1 MEGILRYVNNIRN
14 WFITSEKQQIVYM
27 CRPQQGTKV
36 YNKND
41 NTYEQTTKIKQF
53 IVSDQTGIQRVVTG
67 KEVATKYKFMS
78 GEEVTQKK
86 LTSILQE
93 DGTIG
98 WQQMVIN
105 SDLIGRKLWAI
116 HIPSEIINQPII
128 MAGQPDRIQYIN
140 RSGVQHGNGDFLVTT
155 DIEGFPDFDNL
166 RVINGEDFQKIY
178 KMPGQP
184 EEKAVT
190 IDKPA
195 EIVNKNQETENKKIE
210 ISKAQGERTQSESS
224 IAQKENK
231 NTQNSKSAQSENKK
245 QQATAMS
252 SVQVQ
257 RANTDEEFDAFDDYE
272 YSDDGYVTDIEYS
285 DYSEN
290 KVDETQQNIRQGI
303 NIPTAAVIGLKPQV
317 NQNQIPDDNIN
328 KLDISIIEL
337 EAKYEK
343 GMNVIRPKT
352 LEIIMSVDFDRRE
365 VINNLQKFFESSG
378 CDVDYV
384 GSRIQIQLENKTIL
398 GQLGVDQRFKN
409 KIKFSLQDSVKLTA
423 GRLRGVNTATLVET
437 YRQSLIKKE
446 SGQLQNLLT
455 QYELQTSA
463 T

>member
-1 MEGILRYVNNIRN
+1 
-14 WFITSEKQQIVYM
+14 M

-98 WQQMVIN
+98 WQQMMIN

-195 EIVNKNQETENKKIE
+195 EIENKKQE
-210 ISKAQGERTQSESS
+210 ISKSTQRNAGESSKSENSAQNQDKNTQSESN
-224 IAQKENK
+224 EP
-231 NTQNSKSAQSENKK
+231 
-245 QQATAMS
+245 QATVA
-252 SVQVQ
+252 
-257 RANTDEEFDAFDDYE
+257 RANQYQRTSTDEEFDAFDDYE
-272 YSDDGYVTDIEYS
+272 YSDDEYITDIEYNDS
-285 DYSEN
+285 PEN
-290 KVDETQQNIRQGI
+290 KVDEHQQNIRDSI

-317 NQNQIPDDNIN
+317 NQNQVLEDTVN

-352 LEIIMSVDFDRRE
+352 LEMIMSVDFDRRE
-365 VINNLQKFFESSG
+365 IINNLQKFFESNG
-378 CDVDYV
+378 CNVDYV
-384 GSRIQIQLENKTIL
+384 GSRIQIQLKNKTIL
-398 GQLGVDQRFKN
+398 GQLGIDQRFKN

>member
-98 WQQMVIN
+98 WQQMMIN

-195 EIVNKNQETENKKIE
+195 EI
-210 ISKAQGERTQSESS
+210 
-224 IAQKENK
+224 
-231 NTQNSKSAQSENKK
+231 ENKK
-245 QQATAMS
+245 QEISKSTQSNADESSKSEENTQSKSNEPQAT
-252 SVQVQ
+252 VV
-257 RANTDEEFDAFDDYE
+257 RANQSQRTSTDEEFDAFDDYE
-272 YSDDGYVTDIEYS
+272 YSDEYITDIEYNNS
-285 DYSEN
+285 PEN
-290 KVDETQQNIRQGI
+290 KVEEPQQNIRDSI

-317 NQNQIPDDNIN
+317 NQNQVLEDTVN

-365 VINNLQKFFESSG
+365 IINNLQKFFESNG
-378 CDVDYV
+378 CAVDYV
-384 GSRIQIQLENKTIL
+384 GSRIQIQLKNKTIL
-398 GQLGVDQRFKN
+398 GQLGIDQRFKN

-423 GRLRGVNTATLVET
+423 GRLRGANTATLVET

>member
-93 DGTIG
+93 DGTIC
-98 WQQMVIN
+98 WQQMMIN

-195 EIVNKNQETENKKIE
+195 EI
-210 ISKAQGERTQSESS
+210 
-224 IAQKENK
+224 
-231 NTQNSKSAQSENKK
+231 ENKK
-245 QQATAMS
+245 QETSKSTQSNAGESSKSEENTQNENSSTQVTVMS
-252 SVQVQ
+252 ANQSQ
-257 RANTDEEFDAFDDYE
+257 RTSTDEEFDAFDDYE
-272 YSDDGYVTDIEYS
+272 YSDEYITDI
-285 DYSEN
+285 DYNDSPEN
-290 KVDETQQNIRQGI
+290 KVDEHQQNIRDSI

-317 NQNQIPDDNIN
+317 NQNQVLEDTVN

-365 VINNLQKFFESSG
+365 IINNLQKFFESNG
-378 CDVDYV
+378 CNVDYV
-384 GSRIQIQLENKTIL
+384 GSRIQIQLKNKTIL
-398 GQLGVDQRFKN
+398 GQIGVDQRFKN

>member
-98 WQQMVIN
+98 WQQMMIN

-184 EEKAVT
+184 EEKAVI

-195 EIVNKNQETENKKIE
+195 EIENKKQE
-210 ISKAQGERTQSESS
+210 TSKSTQSNAGESSKNEENTQNQDKNTQSESN
-224 IAQKENK
+224 EP
-231 NTQNSKSAQSENKK
+231 
-245 QQATAMS
+245 QAT
-252 SVQVQ
+252 VV
-257 RANTDEEFDAFDDYE
+257 RANQSQRTSTDEEFDAFDDYE
-272 YSDDGYVTDIEYS
+272 YSDDGYITDIEYNDS
-285 DYSEN
+285 PDN
-290 KVDETQQNIRQGI
+290 KVEEPRQNIRDSI

-317 NQNQIPDDNIN
+317 NQNQVLEDTVN

-365 VINNLQKFFESSG
+365 IINNLQKFFESNG
-378 CDVDYV
+378 CVVDYI
-384 GSRIQIQLENKTIL
+384 GSRIQIQLKNKTIL
-398 GQLGVDQRFKN
+398 GQLGIDQRFKN
-409 KIKFSLQDSVKLTA
+409 KIKFSLQDSVKLTS

>member
-1 MEGILRYVNNIRN
+1 
-14 WFITSEKQQIVYM
+14 M

-98 WQQMVIN
+98 WQQMMIN

-195 EIVNKNQETENKKIE
+195 EI
-210 ISKAQGERTQSESS
+210 
-224 IAQKENK
+224 
-231 NTQNSKSAQSENKK
+231 ENKK
-245 QQATAMS
+245 QETSNSTQSNAGDSSKSEDNTQNESNEPQATVVSANQS
-252 SVQVQ
+252 Q
-257 RANTDEEFDAFDDYE
+257 RTSTDEEFDTFDDYE
-272 YSDDGYVTDIEYS
+272 YSDDDYITDIEYNDS
-285 DYSEN
+285 SQN
-290 KVDETQQNIRQGI
+290 KVEEPQQNIRDSI
-303 NIPTAAVIGLKPQV
+303 NIPTAAVIGLKSQV
-317 NQNQIPDDNIN
+317 NQNQMPEDTVN

-365 VINNLQKFFESSG
+365 IINNLQKFFESNG
-378 CDVDYV
+378 CVVDYV
-384 GSRIQIQLENKTIL
+384 GSRIQIQLKNKTIL

>member
-67 KEVATKYKFMS
+67 KEVATKYKFIS

-98 WQQMVIN
+98 WQQMMIN

-190 IDKPA
+190 VDKPA
-195 EIVNKNQETENKKIE
+195 EIENKKQE
-210 ISKAQGERTQSESS
+210 TSKSTQSNAGESSKSEENTQNYDKSTQSESN
-224 IAQKENK
+224 EP
-231 NTQNSKSAQSENKK
+231 
-245 QQATAMS
+245 QATVA
-252 SVQVQ
+252 
-257 RANTDEEFDAFDDYE
+257 RANQSQRTSTDEEFDAFDDYE
-272 YSDDGYVTDIEYS
+272 YSDDEYITDIEYNNS
-285 DYSEN
+285 PEN
-290 KVDETQQNIRQGI
+290 KVDEHQQNIRDSI
-303 NIPTAAVIGLKPQV
+303 DIPTAAVIGLKPQV
-317 NQNQIPDDNIN
+317 NQNQVLEDTVN

-365 VINNLQKFFESSG
+365 IINNLQKFFESNG
-378 CDVDYV
+378 CNVDYV
-384 GSRIQIQLENKTIL
+384 GSRIQIQLKNKTIL
-398 GQLGVDQRFKN
+398 GQLGIDQRFKN

>member
-98 WQQMVIN
+98 WQQMMIN

-190 IDKPA
+190 VDKPA
-195 EIVNKNQETENKKIE
+195 EIENKKQE
-210 ISKAQGERTQSESS
+210 TSKSTQSNAGESSKSEDNTQNQDKNTQSESN
-224 IAQKENK
+224 EP
-231 NTQNSKSAQSENKK
+231 
-245 QQATAMS
+245 QATVVSANQS
-252 SVQVQ
+252 Q
-257 RANTDEEFDAFDDYE
+257 RTSTDEEFDAFDDYE
-272 YSDDGYVTDIEYS
+272 YSDDEYVTDIEYNDS
-285 DYSEN
+285 PEN
-290 KVDETQQNIRQGI
+290 KVEEPQQNIRDSI

-317 NQNQIPDDNIN
+317 NQNQMLEDTVD

-365 VINNLQKFFESSG
+365 IINNLQKFFESNG
-378 CDVDYV
+378 CGVDYV
-384 GSRIQIQLENKTIL
+384 GSRIQIQLKNKTIL
-398 GQLGVDQRFKN
+398 GQLGIDQRFKN
-409 KIKFSLQDSVKLTA
+409 KIKFNLQDSVKLTA
-423 GRLRGVNTATLVET
+423 GRLRGVNTSTLVET

>member
-1 MEGILRYVNNIRN
+1 
-14 WFITSEKQQIVYM
+14 M

-98 WQQMVIN
+98 WQQMMIN

-195 EIVNKNQETENKKIE
+195 EI
-210 ISKAQGERTQSESS
+210 
-224 IAQKENK
+224 
-231 NTQNSKSAQSENKK
+231 ENKK
-245 QQATAMS
+245 QETSKSTQSNADKSSKSENSAQNQDKNAQSESNEPQATVVSANQS
-252 SVQVQ
+252 Q
-257 RANTDEEFDAFDDYE
+257 RTSTDEEFDAFDDYE
-272 YSDDGYVTDIEYS
+272 YSDDEYITDIEYNDS
-285 DYSEN
+285 PEN
-290 KVDETQQNIRQGI
+290 KVDEHQQNIRDSI

-317 NQNQIPDDNIN
+317 NQNQVLEDTVN

-343 GMNVIRPKT
+343 GINVIRPKT
-352 LEIIMSVDFDRRE
+352 LEMIMSVDFDRRE
-365 VINNLQKFFESSG
+365 IINNLQKFFESNG
-378 CDVDYV
+378 CNVDYV
-384 GSRIQIQLENKTIL
+384 GSRIQIQLKNKTIL
-398 GQLGVDQRFKN
+398 GQLGIDQRFKN

>member
-98 WQQMVIN
+98 WQQMMIN

-128 MAGQPDRIQYIN
+128 MAGQLDRIQYIN

-190 IDKPA
+190 INKPA
-195 EIVNKNQETENKKIE
+195 ELVVKKQIE
-210 ISKAQGERTQSESS
+210 KSDKTQNNVDDSS

-231 NTQNSKSAQSENKK
+231 NTQSETNK
-245 QQATAMS
+245 QQAIVVSAI
-252 SVQVQ
+252 QAQ
-257 RANTDEEFDAFDDYE
+257 RTNNDEEFDAFDDYE
-272 YSDDGYVTDIEYS
+272 YSDDGYVTDIEYTDS
-285 DYSEN
+285 SEN
-290 KVDETQQNIRQGI
+290 KVDEHQQNIRNSI
-303 NIPTAAVIGLKPQV
+303 NIPTAAVTGLKPQV
-317 NQNQIPDDNIN
+317 NQNQQPEDTVD
-328 KLDISIIEL
+328 KLDISIIEI
-337 EAKYEK
+337 EGKYEK

-365 VINNLQKFFESSG
+365 IINNLQKFFESNG
-378 CDVDYV
+378 CGVDYV
-384 GSRIQIQLENKTIL
+384 GSRIQIQLKNKTIL

-409 KIKFSLQDSVKLTA
+409 KIKFSLQDSVKFTA

>member
-1 MEGILRYVNNIRN
+1 
-14 WFITSEKQQIVYM
+14 M

-98 WQQMVIN
+98 WQQMMIN

-195 EIVNKNQETENKKIE
+195 EIENKKQE
-210 ISKAQGERTQSESS
+210 ISKSTQSNADKSSKSENSAQNQDKNTQSESN
-224 IAQKENK
+224 EP
-231 NTQNSKSAQSENKK
+231 
-245 QQATAMS
+245 QATVA
-252 SVQVQ
+252 
-257 RANTDEEFDAFDDYE
+257 RANQYQRTSTDEEFDAFDDYE
-272 YSDDGYVTDIEYS
+272 YSDDGYITDIEYNDS
-285 DYSEN
+285 PEN
-290 KVDETQQNIRQGI
+290 KVDEHQQNIRDSI

-317 NQNQIPDDNIN
+317 NQNQVLEDTVN

-352 LEIIMSVDFDRRE
+352 LEMIMSVDFDRRE
-365 VINNLQKFFESSG
+365 IINNLQKFFESNG
-378 CDVDYV
+378 CNVDYV
-384 GSRIQIQLENKTIL
+384 GSRIQIQLKNKTIL
-398 GQLGVDQRFKN
+398 GQLGIDQRFKN

>member
-98 WQQMVIN
+98 WQQMMIN

-195 EIVNKNQETENKKIE
+195 EIENKKQE
-210 ISKAQGERTQSESS
+210 ISKSTQSNADESS
-224 IAQKENK
+224 KSENNTQNNAGESSKSEK
-231 NTQNSKSAQSENKK
+231 NTQNENSST
-245 QQATAMS
+245 QAT
-252 SVQVQ
+252 VV
-257 RANTDEEFDAFDDYE
+257 RANQSQRTSTDEEFDAFDDYE
-272 YSDDGYVTDIEYS
+272 YSDDGYITDIEYNDS
-285 DYSEN
+285 PEN
-290 KVDETQQNIRQGI
+290 KVEEHQQNIRDSI

-317 NQNQIPDDNIN
+317 NQNQMPEDTVD

-365 VINNLQKFFESSG
+365 IINNLQKFFESNG
-378 CDVDYV
+378 CAVDYV
-384 GSRIQIQLENKTIL
+384 GSRIQIQLKNKTIL
-398 GQLGVDQRFKN
+398 GQLGIDQRFKN

>member
-1 MEGILRYVNNIRN
+1 
-14 WFITSEKQQIVYM
+14 M

-98 WQQMVIN
+98 WQQMMIN

-195 EIVNKNQETENKKIE
+195 EI
-210 ISKAQGERTQSESS
+210 
-224 IAQKENK
+224 
-231 NTQNSKSAQSENKK
+231 ENKK
-245 QQATAMS
+245 QETSKSTQSNADKSSKSENSAQNQDKNAQSESNEPQAT
-252 SVQVQ
+252 VV
-257 RANTDEEFDAFDDYE
+257 RANQSQRTSTDEEFDAFDDYE
-272 YSDDGYVTDIEYS
+272 YSDDEYITDIEYNDS
-285 DYSEN
+285 PEN
-290 KVDETQQNIRQGI
+290 KVDEHQQNIRDSI
-303 NIPTAAVIGLKPQV
+303 DIPTAAVIGLKPQV
-317 NQNQIPDDNIN
+317 NQNQVLEDNVN

-352 LEIIMSVDFDRRE
+352 LEMIMSVDFDRRE
-365 VINNLQKFFESSG
+365 IINNLQKFFESNG
-378 CDVDYV
+378 CNVDYV
-384 GSRIQIQLENKTIL
+384 GSRIQIQLKNKTIL
-398 GQLGVDQRFKN
+398 GQLGIDQRFKN

>member
-1 MEGILRYVNNIRN
+1 
-14 WFITSEKQQIVYM
+14 M

-98 WQQMVIN
+98 WQQMMIN

-195 EIVNKNQETENKKIE
+195 EIENKKQE
-210 ISKAQGERTQSESS
+210 TSKSTQSNAGESSKSENSAQNQDKNTQSESN
-224 IAQKENK
+224 EP
-231 NTQNSKSAQSENKK
+231 
-245 QQATAMS
+245 QATVVSANQS
-252 SVQVQ
+252 Q
-257 RANTDEEFDAFDDYE
+257 RTSTDEEFDAFDDYE
-272 YSDDGYVTDIEYS
+272 YSDDEYITDIEYNDS
-285 DYSEN
+285 PEN
-290 KVDETQQNIRQGI
+290 KVDEHQQNIRDSI
-303 NIPTAAVIGLKPQV
+303 DIPTAAVIGLKPQV
-317 NQNQIPDDNIN
+317 NQNQVLEDTVN

-352 LEIIMSVDFDRRE
+352 LEMIMSVDFDRRE
-365 VINNLQKFFESSG
+365 IINNLQKFFESNG
-378 CDVDYV
+378 CNVDYV
-384 GSRIQIQLENKTIL
+384 GSRIQIQLKNKTIL
-398 GQLGVDQRFKN
+398 GQLGIDQRFKN

>member
-1 MEGILRYVNNIRN
+1 
-14 WFITSEKQQIVYM
+14 M

-98 WQQMVIN
+98 WQQMMIN

-195 EIVNKNQETENKKIE
+195 EIENKKQE
-210 ISKAQGERTQSESS
+210 TSKSTQSNADKSSKSENSAQNQDKNTQSESN
-224 IAQKENK
+224 EP
-231 NTQNSKSAQSENKK
+231 
-245 QQATAMS
+245 QATVA
-252 SVQVQ
+252 
-257 RANTDEEFDAFDDYE
+257 RANQYQRTSTDEEFDAFDDYE
-272 YSDDGYVTDIEYS
+272 YSDDGYITDIEYNDS
-285 DYSEN
+285 PEN
-290 KVDETQQNIRQGI
+290 KVDEHQQNIRDSI

-317 NQNQIPDDNIN
+317 NQNQVLEDTVN

-352 LEIIMSVDFDRRE
+352 LEMIMSVDFDRRE
-365 VINNLQKFFESSG
+365 IINNLQKFFESNG
-378 CDVDYV
+378 CNVDYV
-384 GSRIQIQLENKTIL
+384 GSRIQIQLKNKTIL
-398 GQLGVDQRFKN
+398 GQLGIDQRFKN

>member
-1 MEGILRYVNNIRN
+1 
-14 WFITSEKQQIVYM
+14 M

-98 WQQMVIN
+98 WQQMMIN

-195 EIVNKNQETENKKIE
+195 EIENKKQE
-210 ISKAQGERTQSESS
+210 TSKSTQSNADQNSKSENIAQNQDKNTQSESN
-224 IAQKENK
+224 EP
-231 NTQNSKSAQSENKK
+231 
-245 QQATAMS
+245 QATVVSANQS
-252 SVQVQ
+252 Q
-257 RANTDEEFDAFDDYE
+257 RTSTDEEFDAFDDYE
-272 YSDDGYVTDIEYS
+272 YSDDEYITDIEYNDS
-285 DYSEN
+285 PEN
-290 KVDETQQNIRQGI
+290 KVDEHQQNIRDSI

-317 NQNQIPDDNIN
+317 NQNQVLEDTVD

-343 GMNVIRPKT
+343 GMNIIRPKT

-365 VINNLQKFFESSG
+365 IINNLQKFFESNG
-378 CDVDYV
+378 CNVDYV
-384 GSRIQIQLENKTIL
+384 GSRIQIQLKNKTIL
-398 GQLGVDQRFKN
+398 GQLGIDQRFKN

-423 GRLRGVNTATLVET
+423 GRLRGVNTATLIET

>member
-98 WQQMVIN
+98 WQQMMIN

-195 EIVNKNQETENKKIE
+195 EIENKKQE
-210 ISKAQGERTQSESS
+210 ISKSTQSNAGESSKSEENTQNYDKNTQSESN
-224 IAQKENK
+224 EP
-231 NTQNSKSAQSENKK
+231 
-245 QQATAMS
+245 QAT
-252 SVQVQ
+252 VV
-257 RANTDEEFDAFDDYE
+257 RANQSQRTSTDEEFDAFDDYE
-272 YSDDGYVTDIEYS
+272 YSDDGYITDIEYNDS
-285 DYSEN
+285 PEN
-290 KVDETQQNIRQGI
+290 KVEEPQQNIRDSI

-317 NQNQIPDDNIN
+317 NQNQMPEDTVD

-365 VINNLQKFFESSG
+365 IINNLQKFFESNG
-378 CDVDYV
+378 CNVDYV
-384 GSRIQIQLENKTIL
+384 GSRIQIQLKNKTIL
-398 GQLGVDQRFKN
+398 GQLGIDQRFKN

>member
-98 WQQMVIN
+98 WQQMMIN

-128 MAGQPDRIQYIN
+128 MAGQSDRIQYIN

-190 IDKPA
+190 INKPA
-195 EIVNKNQETENKKIE
+195 ELVVKKQNTENKKIE
-210 ISKAQGERTQSESS
+210 INKSVTQDESS

-231 NTQNSKSAQSENKK
+231 NTQSETNK
-245 QQATAMS
+245 QQATVVSAI
-252 SVQVQ
+252 QAQ
-257 RANTDEEFDAFDDYE
+257 RTNNDEEFDAFDDYE
-272 YSDDGYVTDIEYS
+272 YSDDGYVTDIEYTDS
-285 DYSEN
+285 SEN
-290 KVDETQQNIRQGI
+290 KVDEHQQNIRDSI

-317 NQNQIPDDNIN
+317 NQNQQPEDTVD

-337 EAKYEK
+337 EGKYEK

-365 VINNLQKFFESSG
+365 IINNLQKFFESNG
-378 CDVDYV
+378 CGVDYV
-384 GSRIQIQLENKTIL
+384 GSRIQIQLKNKTIL

-409 KIKFSLQDSVKLTA
+409 KIKFSLQDSVKFTA
-423 GRLRGVNTATLVET
+423 GRLRSVNTATLVET

>member
-98 WQQMVIN
+98 WQQMMIN

-178 KMPGQP
+178 KMPGQS

-195 EIVNKNQETENKKIE
+195 EI
-210 ISKAQGERTQSESS
+210 
-224 IAQKENK
+224 
-231 NTQNSKSAQSENKK
+231 ENKK
-245 QQATAMS
+245 QETSKSTQSNAGES
-252 SVQVQ
+252 SKSEENTQNKSNEPQDTVM
-257 RANTDEEFDAFDDYE
+257 RANQSQRTSTDEEFDAFDDYE
-272 YSDDGYVTDIEYS
+272 YSDDEYITDIEYNDS
-285 DYSEN
+285 PEN
-290 KVDETQQNIRQGI
+290 KVEEPQQNIRDSI

-317 NQNQIPDDNIN
+317 NQNQMPEDTVD

-365 VINNLQKFFESSG
+365 IINNLQKFFESNG
-378 CDVDYV
+378 CNVDYV
-384 GSRIQIQLENKTIL
+384 GSRIQIQLKNKTIL
-398 GQLGVDQRFKN
+398 GQLGIDQRFKN

-455 QYELQTSA
+455 QYELQTSV

>member
-1 MEGILRYVNNIRN
+1 
-14 WFITSEKQQIVYM
+14 M

-98 WQQMVIN
+98 WQQMMIN

-195 EIVNKNQETENKKIE
+195 EI
-210 ISKAQGERTQSESS
+210 
-224 IAQKENK
+224 
-231 NTQNSKSAQSENKK
+231 ENKK
-245 QQATAMS
+245 QEISKSTQSNAGESSKSEENTQNQDKNAQSESNKPQATVVSAS
-252 SVQVQ
+252 QSQ
-257 RANTDEEFDAFDDYE
+257 RTSTDEEFYAFDDYE
-272 YSDDGYVTDIEYS
+272 YSDDGYITDIEYNNS
-285 DYSEN
+285 PEN
-290 KVDETQQNIRQGI
+290 KVEEPQQNIRDSI

-317 NQNQIPDDNIN
+317 NQNQMLEDTVD

-365 VINNLQKFFESSG
+365 IINNLQKFFESNG
-378 CDVDYV
+378 CNVDYV
-384 GSRIQIQLENKTIL
+384 GSRIQIQLKNKTIL
-398 GQLGVDQRFKN
+398 GQLGIDQRFKN

-423 GRLRGVNTATLVET
+423 GRLRGVNTSTLVET

>member
-1 MEGILRYVNNIRN
+1 
-14 WFITSEKQQIVYM
+14 M

-98 WQQMVIN
+98 WQQMMIN

-195 EIVNKNQETENKKIE
+195 EIENKKQE
-210 ISKAQGERTQSESS
+210 TSKSTQSNAGESNKSEENTQNQDKNTQSESN
-224 IAQKENK
+224 EP
-231 NTQNSKSAQSENKK
+231 
-245 QQATAMS
+245 QATVVSANQS
-252 SVQVQ
+252 Q
-257 RANTDEEFDAFDDYE
+257 RTSTDEEFDAFDDYE
-272 YSDDGYVTDIEYS
+272 YSDDGYITDIEYNNS
-285 DYSEN
+285 QEN
-290 KVDETQQNIRQGI
+290 KVDEHQQNIRDSI

-317 NQNQIPDDNIN
+317 NQNQVLEDTVN

-365 VINNLQKFFESSG
+365 IINNLQKFFESNG
-378 CDVDYV
+378 CAVDYV
-384 GSRIQIQLENKTIL
+384 GSRIQIQLKNKTIL
-398 GQLGVDQRFKN
+398 GQLGIDQRFKN

>member
-1 MEGILRYVNNIRN
+1 
-14 WFITSEKQQIVYM
+14 M

-98 WQQMVIN
+98 WQQMMIN

-195 EIVNKNQETENKKIE
+195 EIENKKQETSKSTQSNAGESSKIE
-210 ISKAQGERTQSESS
+210 NSAQNIKNTQSESNEP
-224 IAQKENK
+224 QD
-231 NTQNSKSAQSENKK
+231 TVVSANQS
-245 QQATAMS
+245 
-252 SVQVQ
+252 Q
-257 RANTDEEFDAFDDYE
+257 RTSTDEEFDAFDDYE
-272 YSDDGYVTDIEYS
+272 YSDDDYITDIEYNDS
-285 DYSEN
+285 PEN
-290 KVDETQQNIRQGI
+290 KVEEPQQNIRNSI

-317 NQNQIPDDNIN
+317 NQNQISEDTVN

-343 GMNVIRPKT
+343 GMNIIRPKT

-365 VINNLQKFFESSG
+365 IINNLQKFFESNG
-378 CDVDYV
+378 CAVDYV
-384 GSRIQIQLENKTIL
+384 GSRIQIQLKNKTIL
-398 GQLGVDQRFKN
+398 GQLGIDQRFKN
-409 KIKFSLQDSVKLTA
+409 KIKFNLQDSVKLTA

>member
-1 MEGILRYVNNIRN
+1 
-14 WFITSEKQQIVYM
+14 M

-98 WQQMVIN
+98 WQQMMIN

-195 EIVNKNQETENKKIE
+195 EI
-210 ISKAQGERTQSESS
+210 
-224 IAQKENK
+224 
-231 NTQNSKSAQSENKK
+231 ENKK
-245 QQATAMS
+245 QETSKSTQSNADKSSKSENSAQNQDKNAQSESNEPQATVVSANQS
-252 SVQVQ
+252 Q
-257 RANTDEEFDAFDDYE
+257 RTSTDEEFDAFDDYE
-272 YSDDGYVTDIEYS
+272 YSDDEYITDIEYNDS
-285 DYSEN
+285 PEN
-290 KVDETQQNIRQGI
+290 RVDEHQQNIRDSI
-303 NIPTAAVIGLKPQV
+303 DIPTAAVIGLKPQV
-317 NQNQIPDDNIN
+317 NQNQVLEDNVN

-352 LEIIMSVDFDRRE
+352 LEMIMSVDFDRRE
-365 VINNLQKFFESSG
+365 IINNLQKFFESNG
-378 CDVDYV
+378 CNVDYV
-384 GSRIQIQLENKTIL
+384 GSRIQIQLKNKTIL
-398 GQLGVDQRFKN
+398 GQLGIDQRFKN

>member
-1 MEGILRYVNNIRN
+1 
-14 WFITSEKQQIVYM
+14 M

-98 WQQMVIN
+98 WQQMMIN

-195 EIVNKNQETENKKIE
+195 EI
-210 ISKAQGERTQSESS
+210 
-224 IAQKENK
+224 
-231 NTQNSKSAQSENKK
+231 ENKK
-245 QQATAMS
+245 QETSKSTQSNADKSSKSENSAQNQDKNAQSESNEPQATVVSANQS
-252 SVQVQ
+252 Q
-257 RANTDEEFDAFDDYE
+257 RTSTDEEFDAFDDYE
-272 YSDDGYVTDIEYS
+272 YSDDEYITDIEYNDS
-285 DYSEN
+285 PEN
-290 KVDETQQNIRQGI
+290 KVDEHQQNIRDSI

-317 NQNQIPDDNIN
+317 NQNQVLEDTVN

-352 LEIIMSVDFDRRE
+352 LEMIMSVDFDRRE
-365 VINNLQKFFESSG
+365 IINNLQKFFESNG
-378 CDVDYV
+378 CNVDYV
-384 GSRIQIQLENKTIL
+384 GSRIQIQLKNKTIL
-398 GQLGVDQRFKN
+398 GQLGIDQRFKN

>member
-98 WQQMVIN
+98 WQQMMIN

-195 EIVNKNQETENKKIE
+195 EIENKKQE
-210 ISKAQGERTQSESS
+210 ISKSTQSNAGESS
-224 IAQKENK
+224 KSENK
-231 NTQNSKSAQSENKK
+231 NTQSIAGESSKSEKNTQNKNSSTQDTVVSANQS
-245 QQATAMS
+245 
-252 SVQVQ
+252 Q
-257 RANTDEEFDAFDDYE
+257 RTSTDEEFDAFDDYE
-272 YSDDGYVTDIEYS
+272 YSDDGYITDI
-285 DYSEN
+285 DYNDSPEN
-290 KVDETQQNIRQGI
+290 KVDEHQQNIRDSI

-317 NQNQIPDDNIN
+317 NQNQMPEDTVD

-352 LEIIMSVDFDRRE
+352 LEMIMSVDFDRRE
-365 VINNLQKFFESSG
+365 TINNLQKFFESNG

-384 GSRIQIQLENKTIL
+384 GSRIQIQLKNKTIL
-398 GQLGVDQRFKN
+398 GQLGIDQRFKN

>member
-1 MEGILRYVNNIRN
+1 
-14 WFITSEKQQIVYM
+14 M

-98 WQQMVIN
+98 WQQMMIN

-195 EIVNKNQETENKKIE
+195 EI
-210 ISKAQGERTQSESS
+210 
-224 IAQKENK
+224 
-231 NTQNSKSAQSENKK
+231 ENKK
-245 QQATAMS
+245 QETSKSTQSNADKSSKSENSAQNQDKNAQSESNEPQATVVSANQS
-252 SVQVQ
+252 Q
-257 RANTDEEFDAFDDYE
+257 RTSTDEEFDAFDDYE
-272 YSDDGYVTDIEYS
+272 YSDDEYITDIEYNDS
-285 DYSEN
+285 PEN
-290 KVDETQQNIRQGI
+290 KVDEHQQNIRDSI
-303 NIPTAAVIGLKPQV
+303 DIPTAAVIGLKPQV
-317 NQNQIPDDNIN
+317 NQNQVLEDNVN

-352 LEIIMSVDFDRRE
+352 LEMIMSVDFDRRE
-365 VINNLQKFFESSG
+365 IINNLQKFFESNG
-378 CDVDYV
+378 CNVDYV
-384 GSRIQIQLENKTIL
+384 GSRIQIQLKNKTIL
-398 GQLGVDQRFKN
+398 GQLGIDQRFKN

>member
-98 WQQMVIN
+98 WQQMMIN

-190 IDKPA
+190 INKPA
-195 EIVNKNQETENKKIE
+195 EIVVKKQDTVK
-210 ISKAQGERTQSESS
+210 STQSNVDDSSKSESR
-224 IAQKENK
+224 IENK
-231 NTQNSKSAQSENKK
+231 NTQSETNK
-245 QQATAMS
+245 QQATVVSAI
-252 SVQVQ
+252 QAQ
-257 RANTDEEFDAFDDYE
+257 RTNNDEEFDAFDDYE
-272 YSDDGYVTDIEYS
+272 YSDDGYVTDIEYTDS
-285 DYSEN
+285 SEN
-290 KVDETQQNIRQGI
+290 KVDEHQQNIRDSI

-317 NQNQIPDDNIN
+317 NQNQQPEDTVD

-337 EAKYEK
+337 EGKYEK

-365 VINNLQKFFESSG
+365 IINNLQKFFESNG
-378 CDVDYV
+378 CCVDYV
-384 GSRIQIQLENKTIL
+384 GSRIQIQLKNKTIL

-409 KIKFSLQDSVKLTA
+409 KIKFSLQNSVKFTA

>member
-1 MEGILRYVNNIRN
+1 
-14 WFITSEKQQIVYM
+14 M

-98 WQQMVIN
+98 WQQMMIN

-195 EIVNKNQETENKKIE
+195 EIENKKQE
-210 ISKAQGERTQSESS
+210 TSKSTQSNAGESSKSENIAQNQDKNTQSESN
-224 IAQKENK
+224 EP
-231 NTQNSKSAQSENKK
+231 
-245 QQATAMS
+245 QATVVSANQS
-252 SVQVQ
+252 Q
-257 RANTDEEFDAFDDYE
+257 RTSTDEEFDAFDDYE
-272 YSDDGYVTDIEYS
+272 YSDDGYITDIEYNDS
-285 DYSEN
+285 PES
-290 KVDETQQNIRQGI
+290 KVEEPQQNIRDSI
-303 NIPTAAVIGLKPQV
+303 DIPTAAVIGLKPQV
-317 NQNQIPDDNIN
+317 NQNQVLEDNVN

-352 LEIIMSVDFDRRE
+352 LEVIMSVDFDRRE
-365 VINNLQKFFESSG
+365 IINNLQKFFESNG
-378 CDVDYV
+378 CNVDYV
-384 GSRIQIQLENKTIL
+384 GSRIQIQLKNKTIL
-398 GQLGVDQRFKN
+398 GQLGIDQRFKN

>member
-1 MEGILRYVNNIRN
+1 
-14 WFITSEKQQIVYM
+14 M

-98 WQQMVIN
+98 WQQMMIN

-195 EIVNKNQETENKKIE
+195 EIENKKQE
-210 ISKAQGERTQSESS
+210 ISKSTQINAGESSKSENSAQNQDKNTQSESN
-224 IAQKENK
+224 EP
-231 NTQNSKSAQSENKK
+231 
-245 QQATAMS
+245 QATVVSANQS
-252 SVQVQ
+252 Q
-257 RANTDEEFDAFDDYE
+257 RTSTDEEFDAFDDYE
-272 YSDDGYVTDIEYS
+272 YSDDEYITDIEYNDS
-285 DYSEN
+285 PEN
-290 KVDETQQNIRQGI
+290 RVDEHQQNIRDSI
-303 NIPTAAVIGLKPQV
+303 DIPTAAVIGLKPQV
-317 NQNQIPDDNIN
+317 NQNQVLEDTVN

-352 LEIIMSVDFDRRE
+352 LEMIMSVDFDRRE
-365 VINNLQKFFESSG
+365 IINNLQKFFESNG
-378 CDVDYV
+378 CNVDYV
-384 GSRIQIQLENKTIL
+384 GSRIQIQLKNKTIL
-398 GQLGVDQRFKN
+398 GQLGIDQRFKN

>member
-98 WQQMVIN
+98 WQQMMIN

-178 KMPGQP
+178 KMPGQS
-184 EEKAVT
+184 EEKTVT

-195 EIVNKNQETENKKIE
+195 EI
-210 ISKAQGERTQSESS
+210 
-224 IAQKENK
+224 
-231 NTQNSKSAQSENKK
+231 ENKK
-245 QQATAMS
+245 QEISKSTQSNAGESSKSENIAQNQDKNAQSESNEPQATVVSANQS
-252 SVQVQ
+252 Q
-257 RANTDEEFDAFDDYE
+257 RTSTDEEFDAFDDYE
-272 YSDDGYVTDIEYS
+272 YSDDGYITDIEYNDS
-285 DYSEN
+285 SEN
-290 KVDETQQNIRQGI
+290 KVEETQQNIRDSI

-317 NQNQIPDDNIN
+317 NQNQMSEDTVD

-365 VINNLQKFFESSG
+365 IINNLQKFFESNG
-378 CDVDYV
+378 CNVDYV
-384 GSRIQIQLENKTIL
+384 GSRIQIQLKNKTIL
-398 GQLGVDQRFKN
+398 GQLGIDQRFKN

>member
-1 MEGILRYVNNIRN
+1 
-14 WFITSEKQQIVYM
+14 M

-98 WQQMVIN
+98 WQQMMIN

-195 EIVNKNQETENKKIE
+195 EIENKKQE
-210 ISKAQGERTQSESS
+210 TSKSTQINAGESSKSENSAQNQDKNTQSESN
-224 IAQKENK
+224 EP
-231 NTQNSKSAQSENKK
+231 
-245 QQATAMS
+245 QAT
-252 SVQVQ
+252 VV
-257 RANTDEEFDAFDDYE
+257 RANQYQRTSTDEEFDAFDDYE
-272 YSDDGYVTDIEYS
+272 YSDDEYITDIEYNDS
-285 DYSEN
+285 PEN
-290 KVDETQQNIRQGI
+290 KVDEHQQNIRDSI
-303 NIPTAAVIGLKPQV
+303 DIPTAAVIGLKPQV
-317 NQNQIPDDNIN
+317 NQNQVLEDNVN

-352 LEIIMSVDFDRRE
+352 LEMIMSVDFDRRE
-365 VINNLQKFFESSG
+365 IINNLQKFFESNG
-378 CDVDYV
+378 CNVDYV
-384 GSRIQIQLENKTIL
+384 GSRIQIQLKNKTIL
-398 GQLGVDQRFKN
+398 GQLGIDQRFKN

>member
-1 MEGILRYVNNIRN
+1 
-14 WFITSEKQQIVYM
+14 M

-98 WQQMVIN
+98 WQQMMIN

-184 EEKAVT
+184 EEKAVI

-195 EIVNKNQETENKKIE
+195 EIENKKQE
-210 ISKAQGERTQSESS
+210 ISKSTQSNAGESSKSEENTQNYDKNTQSESN
-224 IAQKENK
+224 EP
-231 NTQNSKSAQSENKK
+231 
-245 QQATAMS
+245 QAT
-252 SVQVQ
+252 VV
-257 RANTDEEFDAFDDYE
+257 RANQSQRTSTDEEFDAFDDYE
-272 YSDDGYVTDIEYS
+272 YSDDGYITDIEYNDS
-285 DYSEN
+285 PEN
-290 KVDETQQNIRQGI
+290 KVDEHQQNIRDSI

-317 NQNQIPDDNIN
+317 NQNQVPEDTVN

-343 GMNVIRPKT
+343 GMNIIRPKT

-365 VINNLQKFFESSG
+365 IINNLQKFFESNG
-378 CDVDYV
+378 CAVDYV
-384 GSRIQIQLENKTIL
+384 GSRIQIQLKNKTIL

>member
-1 MEGILRYVNNIRN
+1 
-14 WFITSEKQQIVYM
+14 M

-78 GEEVTQKK
+78 GDEVTQKK

-98 WQQMVIN
+98 WQQMMIN

-195 EIVNKNQETENKKIE
+195 EI
-210 ISKAQGERTQSESS
+210 
-224 IAQKENK
+224 
-231 NTQNSKSAQSENKK
+231 ENKK
-245 QQATAMS
+245 QETSKSTQSNADKSSKSENSAQNQDKNAQSESNEPQATVVSANQS
-252 SVQVQ
+252 Q
-257 RANTDEEFDAFDDYE
+257 RTSTDEEFDAFDDYE
-272 YSDDGYVTDIEYS
+272 YSDDEYITDIEYNDS
-285 DYSEN
+285 PEN
-290 KVDETQQNIRQGI
+290 KVDEHQQNIIDSI

-317 NQNQIPDDNIN
+317 NQNQVLEDTVN

-352 LEIIMSVDFDRRE
+352 LEMIMSVDFDRRE
-365 VINNLQKFFESSG
+365 IINNLQKFFESNG
-378 CDVDYV
+378 CNVDYV
-384 GSRIQIQLENKTIL
+384 GSRIQIQLKNKTIL
-398 GQLGVDQRFKN
+398 GQLGIDQRFKN